1 MGLFQSKE
9 SDDEF
14 SLDFPKKFL
23 SKIVI
28 FSESNEDCKKVKHVK
43 SSISYITLKTYHQQK
58 QRNVEEFAAHVKF
71 YVLFNDRKPEK
82 MQQTI
87 YSKKVHMF
95 KTSSQSDVG
104 VNEKTV
110 NNHWIN
116 VSRSYDSKTE
126 EETEI
131 SEDESNYNS
140 RTYRVYRKQY
150 QKPVLER
157 KPNELNYP
165 LIIYKKSASRMCESR
180 EDSPAS
186 KRKTPKKQIT
196 AFSSFESVAYDNG
209 KFHNIGSEGRTL
221 CDSGTEVT
229 ESAVESDRPIWFE
242 GTFKNISQKKNNNN
256 KKA

>member
-14 SLDFPKKFL
+14 SLNFPKKFL

-43 SSISYITLKTYHQQK
+43 SSISYISLKTYHQQK

-71 YVLFNDRKPEK
+71 YVLFNDRIPEK

-87 YSKKVHMF
+87 YSKKVHTF
-95 KTSSQSDVG
+95 KTSSRSDVG
-104 VNEKTV
+104 VNGKTV
-110 NNHWIN
+110 NNRWLN
-116 VSRSYDSKTE
+116 VFRAYDSETE

-131 SEDESNYNS
+131 SGDENNYNS
-140 RTYRVYRKQY
+140 RTYSVYRKQF
-150 QKPVLER
+150 QKPILER
-157 KPNELNYP
+157 KPNELDYP
-165 LIIYKKSASRMCESR
+165 LIIYKKSASRTCESR

-186 KRKTPKKQIT
+186 KRNTPKKQIT
-196 AFSSFESVAYDNG
+196 AFSSFESVVYDNA
-209 KFHNIGSEGRTL
+209 KSHNIRSEGRTL

-242 GTFKNISQKKNNNN
+242 GTFKNIKQQKSNN